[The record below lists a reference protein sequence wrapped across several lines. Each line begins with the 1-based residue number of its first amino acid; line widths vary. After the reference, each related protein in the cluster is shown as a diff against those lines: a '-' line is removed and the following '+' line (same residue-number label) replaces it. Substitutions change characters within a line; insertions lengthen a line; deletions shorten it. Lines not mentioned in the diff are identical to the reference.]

1 MDTRDG
7 ETAHRRGDA
16 MTPYRKCPKCGAIRM
31 RYQTLDIGGKKKKV
45 RICFKCFMMQEQVK
59 VTP

>member
-1 MDTRDG
+1 
-7 ETAHRRGDA
+7 

-31 RYQTLDIGGKKKKV
+31 RCQTLDIGGKKKKV